1 VLFVLLCGKLGS
13 VYTEESSQQ
22 LTPLSE
28 QRADPPALSLNEQV
42 RLSPSPEER
51 EWWRPWVDVTKA
63 LVIWGTSFFL
73 LLVIPL
79 ISAIPYMV
87 YRLVT
92 VGGSSQGLLADK
104 TLIFFTVLGILPAH
118 LLTLVITWTIVS
130 EGGRRPFWNS
140 IAFAWPERTNPT
152 ITTILSVLM
161 ALILVGFAFLVTLI
175 YGERKTDLDLLIESS
190 NYTRVAMAFMAVATA
205 PLVEEVIYRG
215 VLYGALEKAAG
226 VGIAIA
232 LVSLLFAG
240 VHVYQYRN
248 NVAVI
253 LVITLLSV
261 VLTVA
266 RAYTGKMLPS
276 FIIHFVFNGIQ
287 SVFIVLGG
295 FIDTDALK

>member
-1 VLFVLLCGKLGS
+1 
-13 VYTEESSQQ
+13 
-22 LTPLSE
+22 
-28 QRADPPALSLNEQV
+28 
-42 RLSPSPEER
+42 
-51 EWWRPWVDVTKA
+51 VDVTKA
-63 LVIWGTSFFL
+63 LVIWGTSFSL
-73 LLVIPL
+73 LLVSPL
-79 ISAIPYMV
+79 IFAIPYMV
-87 YRLVT
+87 YRAIT
-92 VGGSSQGLLADK
+92 VGSSTQNLLADK

-118 LLTLVITWTIVS
+118 LLTLAITWMIVS
-130 EGGRRPFWNS
+130 EGGRQPFWKA
-140 IAFAWPERTNPT
+140 IAFAWPERTSPT
-152 ITTILSVLM
+152 ITTIVSVLM

-253 LVITLLSV
+253 LVITLLSI

-266 RAYTGKMLPS
+266 RAYSGKMLPS